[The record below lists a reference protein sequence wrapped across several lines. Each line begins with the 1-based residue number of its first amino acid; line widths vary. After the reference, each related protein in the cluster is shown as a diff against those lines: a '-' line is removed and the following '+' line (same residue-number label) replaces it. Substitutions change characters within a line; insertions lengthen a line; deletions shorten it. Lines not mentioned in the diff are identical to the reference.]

1 MPGWAWALIVGAV
14 GGLLNSVVHRDING
28 IKPYVDKAGHRH
40 LDPGAPGSVFI
51 GAVVGWGVWVMNH
64 PEYTASTPVTTFL
77 PLLSS
82 LLAGLGGGRVLRAIS
97 RVPYKRLP
105 CLKRPKLPKR
115 LPKRC
120 SVRPAG
126 MVTKMVIES
135 VVRSTVT
142 NGECA

>member
-1 MPGWAWALIVGAV
+1 MPEWAWALIVGAV

-82 LLAGLGGGRVLRAIS
+82 LLAGLGGGRVLRS
-97 RVPYKRLP
+97 YF
-105 CLKRPKLPKR
+105 
-115 LPKRC
+115 
-120 SVRPAG
+120 
-126 MVTKMVIES
+126 T
-135 VVRSTVT
+135 RSLQTSALSETAEIAKEVAEALLGET
-142 NGECA
+142 SGNGDENGDRERRAEHRDQR